1 MVWRTNFD
9 QQQQFQQQ
17 QQQTEAFSRQQQ
29 QQQQLKQKSTTTSSS
44 SSSSTSS
51 LGSNS
56 SSKTPTSDFVVHA
69 AQSSSVNAQQQLMQQ
84 QRDQQ
89 SSPLTIPL
97 NESVTMHA
105 GDEVNIRELDPTTA
119 AIMQATQSQKTN
131 VPSRFNG
138 AANVNKSVTNGKKSL
153 PIYTSLPNGGA
164 NSTST
169 SSILKKPTTNGQI
182 SDANP
187 NLSNFNY
194 MFEQLIQQMEII
206 SQV

>member
-1 MVWRTNFD
+1 
-9 QQQQFQQQ
+9 
-17 QQQTEAFSRQQQ
+17 
-29 QQQQLKQKSTTTSSS
+29 
-44 SSSSTSS
+44 
-51 LGSNS
+51 
-56 SSKTPTSDFVVHA
+56 
-69 AQSSSVNAQQQLMQQ
+69 
-84 QRDQQ
+84 
-89 SSPLTIPL
+89 
-97 NESVTMHA
+97 MHA

-153 PIYTSLPNGGA
+153 PIYTSLPNGA

-182 SDANP
+182 SDGNP